1 LPSFVAIHPTFPDT
15 GLPFWFGNLELHN
28 SHQSNLNRKDN
39 TYYQFNVPIDLPYL
53 WADTE
58 TKTTKWGTK
67 PNETKQ
73 KVKR

>member
-1 LPSFVAIHPTFPDT
+1 M
-15 GLPFWFGNLELHN
+15 
-28 SHQSNLNRKDN
+28 RKDPN
-39 TYYQFNVPIDLPYL
+39 YYVFNVPIFLPYL